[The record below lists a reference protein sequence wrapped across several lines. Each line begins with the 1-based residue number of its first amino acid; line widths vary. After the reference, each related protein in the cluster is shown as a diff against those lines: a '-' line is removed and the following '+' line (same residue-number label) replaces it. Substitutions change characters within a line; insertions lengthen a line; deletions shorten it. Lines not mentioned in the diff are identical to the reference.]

1 MSAAATDVPNSI
13 RPVVDPVQ
21 RAVYDY
27 DMIVIGSGPS
37 GQRAA
42 IQAAKIGKRVAVIE
56 RARAVGGVC
65 VNTGTIPSKTFREAV
80 MHLSGFRE
88 RGIYGSSY
96 RVKHDITI
104 DDLLY
109 RVQQVVR
116 SEIDVIRHQMT
127 RNRVELIE
135 STARFIDPH
144 TIELLAASGNGRRQI
159 SAERFVIACG
169 TEAARDQHLPFDG
182 QRVFTSDDVLG
193 LESVPRSLI
202 VVGAGVIGVEYAT
215 MFAALGVRVTIV
227 DKRPTLLP
235 FLDHEISAALTYVA
249 QQSNVT
255 MRLGEEVADIR
266 ILKEAK
272 KPVEVLLKSGKVLHA
287 ESALYSIGRVGATH
301 RLDLDK
307 AGVAK
312 DDRDRIPVNEHFQSN
327 VPHIYAVGDVIGFP
341 SLASTSYEQ
350 GRAASRHAF
359 GLREDHE
366 SGIGLFPYG
375 IYTVPEISTIG
386 KNEDELTAAG
396 IPYEIGKAYYREISR
411 GQIIGDRNGILKILF
426 SPDTRQLLGVHIMGE
441 GASELIHIGQTLMAH
456 GGAID
461 YFADAVFNFP
471 TLAECYKTAA
481 LDGLN
486 RLAY

>member
-1 MSAAATDVPNSI
+1 MQGKASTTTGPREGAARSAAASD
-13 RPVVDPVQ
+13 
-21 RAVYDY
+21 YDY
-27 DMIVIGSGPS
+27 DLAVIGSGPS

-42 IQAAKIGKRVAVIE
+42 IQAAKLGKRVVVIE

-80 MHLSGFRE
+80 LHLSGFRE

-96 RVKHDITI
+96 RVKQDITI

-109 RVQQVVR
+109 RVQHVIR
-116 SEIDVIRHQMT
+116 SEIDVIRNQMT
-127 RNRVELIE
+127 RNRVDLIE
-135 STARFIDPH
+135 SSAAFVDPH
-144 TIELLAASGNGRRQI
+144 TLELSSAGGHGRRHI
-159 SAERFVIACG
+159 TADKIVIACG
-169 TEAARDQHLPFDG
+169 TEAARDSHIPFDG

-193 LESVPRSLI
+193 LQFLPRSLI

-235 FLDHEISAALTYVA
+235 FLDHEISAALTYVV

-255 MRLGEEVADIR
+255 MRLGEEVDAIT
-266 ILKEAK
+266 LLEGAS
-272 KPVEVLLKSGKVLHA
+272 KPVEVRLKSGKVLHA
-287 ESALYSIGRVGATH
+287 ESALYSIGRVGATA
-301 RLDLDK
+301 RLNLNV
-307 AGVAK
+307 AGVSC
-312 DDRDRIPVNEHFQSN
+312 DDRSRIPVREHFQSN
-327 VPHIYAVGDVIGFP
+327 VDHIYAVGDVIGFP

-350 GRAASRHAF
+350 GRAAARHAF
-359 GLREDHE
+359 GVRESHE

-396 IPYEIGKAYYREISR
+396 IPYEIGKANYREISR
-411 GQIIGDRNGILKILF
+411 GQIIGDRTGMLKILF
-426 SPDTRQLLGVHIMGE
+426 SPDDNKLLGVHILGE

-456 GGAID
+456 QGSID

-486 RLAY
+486 RLSY